1 MSVARSIR
9 ICIVK
14 FIINDLLFS
23 QLSRHCSLAYRV
35 RRKKAILEFK
45 KKRIT
50 RNYKFKAF
58 NDDNN
63 DD

>member
-1 MSVARSIR
+1 MSVARSLR
-9 ICIVK
+9 ICIV
-14 FIINDLLFS
+14 NLLSMIS
-23 QLSRHCSLAYRV
+23 QLSRQCSLAYRV
-35 RRKKAILEFK
+35 RRKKAILELK
-45 KKRIT
+45 AKRIT